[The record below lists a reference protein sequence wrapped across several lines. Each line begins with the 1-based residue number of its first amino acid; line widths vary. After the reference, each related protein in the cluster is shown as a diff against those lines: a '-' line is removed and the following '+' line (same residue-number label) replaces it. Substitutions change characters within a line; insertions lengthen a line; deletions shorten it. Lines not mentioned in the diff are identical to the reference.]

1 MSLDP
6 ALLSNLYPLDSLR
19 SDTRAHLAADA
30 GTLDYAAGEWLFRAG
45 DFDEDMVYLLAGAIT
60 GHYPDGREKRI
71 EAGSLQARYPL
82 GEAQP
87 RRFGA
92 QVGEDGA
99 QVARIDRRSCE
110 KLLAWDQLCRQ
121 RIEQA
126 DSAEDPSWVFRLLGN
141 RAFTRLPTGNIERMF
156 ASFEEV
162 RVNAGDEVIREGAE
176 PDYFYVIKQG
186 AAAVSKTLKGR
197 EVQVAQLQRGDCF
210 GEDALLSNHPRNASV
225 RMSTAGRLMR
235 LSREKFDAV
244 LKPPA
249 VDWIEAAEAAAYT
262 RRGAAVVDVRL
273 PSEFR
278 QRALRGAIN
287 IPLAQLR
294 EGALERIAAGTPV
307 LVYCNSGE
315 RSAAACFI
323 LSRLGYP
330 TRALQGGL
338 GGVLRQQAQA
348 KA

>member
-6 ALLSNLYPLDSLR
+6 LLLADFYPLDSLR
-19 SDTRAHLAADA
+19 RDTLAHLCADA
-30 GTLDYAAGEWLFRAG
+30 SLLDYAEGEWLFRAG
-45 DFDEDMVYLLAGAIT
+45 EFDEELVYLLAGAVL

-71 EAGSLQARYPL
+71 QAGSLQARYPL

-92 QVGEDGA
+92 QVGAGG
-99 QVARIDRRSCE
+99 ARIARLDRRSTE

-121 RIEQA
+121 RLEQH
-126 DSAEDPSWVFRLLGN
+126 DSAEDQAWVFRLLGN
-141 RAFTRLPTGNIERMF
+141 RAFARLPTANIERMF
-156 ASFEEV
+156 AAFEEL
-162 RVNAGDEVIREGAE
+162 RVEAGDELIREGAE
-176 PDYFYVIKQG
+176 PDFFYVIKQG
-186 AAAVSKTLKGR
+186 AAVVSKTLEGR

-225 RMSTAGRLMR
+225 RMSTPGRLMR
-235 LSREKFDAV
+235 LSRAQFDAV

-249 VDWIEAAEAAAYT
+249 VDWIEAAEAAAFC
-262 RRGAAVVDVRL
+262 RSGAVVVDVRL

-294 EGALERIAAGTPV
+294 EGAIERLPAGVPV

-323 LSRLGYP
+323 LSRLGFP

-338 GGVLRQQAQA
+338 SWVLKQRAQAQA
-348 KA
+348 